1 MGLDR
6 FPGGRVPGTPGW
18 QQRTEVVKQLID
30 AGFGHRIMLGHDH
43 SIPRSQPT
51 QQLRDERQNY
61 NPDGYLF
68 ITRRVLPYLSELGAS
83 DQDINQIMVENPK
96 NFFA

>member
-1 MGLDR
+1 M
-6 FPGGRVPGTPGW
+6 VSA
-18 QQRTEVVKQLID
+18 
-30 AGFGHRIMLGHDH
+30 AGMSHTYHP
-43 SIPRSQPT
+43 IPRSQPT

-96 NFFA
+96 NFFEGN